1 MEEVKKEKTIAHP
14 MEEVLGIPENTTV
27 VEYTEVLPAVPVAS
41 PQYDAKDG
49 EIEGKIEEIYA
60 FAMAKVAT
68 VADQIEI
75 VEGKYRARLGEVT
88 ANMLNVAL
96 GAVREKRELK
106 QHKDK
111 IAVVQTE
118 AGTPRSITN
127 NNVILT
133 RNELLDLLANKNKK
147 SGQ

>member
-1 MEEVKKEKTIAHP
+1 MEFEKKEKAIAHP
-14 MEEVLGIPENTTV
+14 MEEVLGIEKGSTII
-27 VEYTEVLPAVPVAS
+27 EYNDLLPAVPVLM
-41 PQYDAKDG
+41 PTYDEKDE

-68 VADQIEI
+68 VADQIDL

-111 IAVVQTE
+111 IAVEQTE
-118 AGTPRSITN
+118 AGTPRSVTN

-133 RNELLDLLANKNKK
+133 RNELLEMLANKTKK
-147 SGQ
+147 